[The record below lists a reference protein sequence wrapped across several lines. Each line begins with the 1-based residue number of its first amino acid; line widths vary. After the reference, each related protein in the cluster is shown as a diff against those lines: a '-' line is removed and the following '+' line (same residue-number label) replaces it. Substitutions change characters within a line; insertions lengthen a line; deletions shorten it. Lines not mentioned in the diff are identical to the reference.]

1 MNYPLVKPK
10 DQPFKQG
17 LEAIGR
23 KKTTIL
29 FTSLSRLCRALLT
42 KRKKWWWLER
52 TWVHSVQGGKKKK
65 ATMVWVS
72 FPSHKTSNF
81 SDGWEKPVSGR
92 KMEQKVTLNDCTGEK
107 SWEQR
112 EVGGS
117 MTQIAHQR
125 NPLVSHKS
133 TTQPTTRK
141 TLATARLRMGRG
153 TKILR
158 SILVISKTHQCQS
171 YYAGGEHR
179 NSMEWYFDAL
189 HRHTEV

>member
-29 FTSLSRLCRALLT
+29 FTSLSWLCRALLT

-92 KMEQKVTLNDCTGEK
+92 KMEQKVTLFK
-107 SWEQR
+107 W
-112 EVGGS
+112 
-117 MTQIAHQR
+117 
-125 NPLVSHKS
+125 
-133 TTQPTTRK
+133 
-141 TLATARLRMGRG
+141 
-153 TKILR
+153 
-158 SILVISKTHQCQS
+158 
-171 YYAGGEHR
+171 
-179 NSMEWYFDAL
+179 L
-189 HRHTEV
+189 HRWKVLRTAWSRRQHDPNRPSEKPPGQPQKHNPAHNTQNTGYS